1 MTTSFPPIAN
11 LGFKYANGCLVSYTD
26 ATHIVVAPGQL
37 RDSTNVNDMV
47 IAEAVTINTAAMGA
61 GGLDTGT
68 MANNTIYAVY
78 ALAQALDSSQYSAT
92 ISVSD
97 TEPALYDDWNIFR
110 KVGHV
115 LTNGSAQILPFFMTG
130 DGDVRTMMY
139 DTLISELAAGNATS
153 FTDVNVASSV
163 PLGKK
168 VVHLVAALT
177 PATAANQV
185 KLRTNGL
192 AATNGNVQMSGDVAA
207 VVHTAPLDVQCDATA
222 IFEYLVSNGSDAV
235 TLYVAGYDEVL

>member
-11 LGFKYANGCLVSYTD
+11 LGMQYVNGCLVSYTD
-26 ATHIVVAPGQL
+26 ATHIVVATGQV
-37 RDSTNVNDMV
+37 RDSTNVNDIV
-47 IAEAVTINTAAMGA
+47 VPATVTINTAAMGA
-61 GGLDTGT
+61 GGLDTGS

-78 ALAQALDSSQYSAT
+78 VLGQALDSSAYSAT
-92 ISVSD
+92 ISASD

-115 LTNGSAQILPFFMTG
+115 LTNGSAQILPFIMVG
-130 DGDVRTMMY
+130 DGLVRTTMY
-139 DTLISELAAGNATS
+139 DTLISELAAGNATT

-168 VVHLVAALT
+168 TVHLVAALT

-185 KLRTNGL
+185 KLRTNGS
-192 AATNGNVQMSGDVAA
+192 ASTNGNKQMSGDVAA
-207 VVHTAPLDVQCDATA
+207 VVHTDEIDIQCDDSA